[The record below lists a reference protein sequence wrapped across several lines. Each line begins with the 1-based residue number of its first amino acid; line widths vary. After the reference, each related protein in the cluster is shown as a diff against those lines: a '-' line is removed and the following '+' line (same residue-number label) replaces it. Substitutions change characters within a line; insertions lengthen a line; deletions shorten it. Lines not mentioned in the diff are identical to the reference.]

1 MPQNFLSEHLNGV
14 AGVLVVAGVHV
25 MLMTVSRGGSTSR
38 YGVSCSLLVVIMMR
52 GGGSVPTVMRMIA
65 IVMSGHLCV
74 RLLLRIRCHDAA
86 PYLGAPA

>member
-25 MLMTVSRGGSTSR
+25 MLMTVNRGSSTSR
-38 YGVSCSLLVVIMMR
+38 YGVSCSLLVVIMR
-52 GGGSVPTVMRMIA
+52 DRGSVRAVMRMIA
-65 IVMSGHLCV
+65 IVMSV
-74 RLLLRIRCHDAA
+74 YVSARLVLRIRCHDAA